1 VVVRTRS
8 SLVQERFAR
17 QAKAFARSPLQR
29 DPERLRRLLVFA
41 APRRGEIALDVGCG
55 PGIVTAALA
64 AEGVAAIGVDLTE
77 AMLREARRGAG
88 LYVRGDVSG
97 LPFGSGVF
105 DLVVCRNTFHH
116 LSDPARVLGEM
127 ARVARPGGRLV
138 VEDMRAPDDA
148 AQRAYHE
155 TIERLRDPAHART
168 LTGGELRSMV
178 ERAGLTT
185 IREEPVTFVIDFEE
199 WIDRAYPAAASRRR
213 ARTMMEA
220 CLEEDRA
227 GLRVWREG
235 RRLKFERTSLLMGA
249 VRPR

>member
-1 VVVRTRS
+1 MARTRS

-29 DPERLRRLLVFA
+29 DPERLRRLLAFA
-41 APRRGEIALDVGCG
+41 APRRGESALDVGCG
-55 PGIVTAALA
+55 PGIV
-64 AEGVAAIGVDLTE
+64 
-77 AMLREARRGAG
+77 
-88 LYVRGDVSG
+88 
-97 LPFGSGVF
+97 
-105 DLVVCRNTFHH
+105 
-116 LSDPARVLGEM
+116 
-127 ARVARPGGRLV
+127 
-138 VEDMRAPDDA
+138 
-148 AQRAYHE
+148 
-155 TIERLRDPAHART
+155 RLRDPAHART
-168 LTGGELRSMV
+168 LTRGELRSMA
-178 ERAGLTT
+178 EAAGLAA

-213 ARTMMEA
+213 ARAMMEA